1 MDFYYPIETERLIIS
16 NLVAGKLEEAQRTL
30 DKVMEINMNYIKSA
44 NVNISFLRNVLSG
57 TIVRMI
63 QLVNCGNDT
72 ELVKGF
78 CELRHANSINDLNV
92 QIKKIFVI
100 IHNIVRDDANARSKE
115 MIDAVC
121 KIIEK
126 DYEKDI
132 SLAEIAYKFNIS
144 QSYLSELFKK
154 YTGDNFKNYVN
165 RKKID
170 KAKEIIENNKQIKV
184 KQLSEMLGF
193 NDVNTFIKVF
203 GKYEGMSPG
212 QYATAMAVK
221 SEHI

>member
-1 MDFYYPIETERLIIS
+1 MVLLSEKAGGCGMCAGQQTDIDSEGRKIS
-16 NLVAGKLEEAQRTL
+16 LEELT
-30 DKVMEINMNYIKSA
+30 K
-44 NVNISFLRNVLSG
+44 
-57 TIVRMI
+57 
-63 QLVNCGNDT
+63 LV
-72 ELVKGF
+72 
-78 CELRHANSINDLNV
+78 DLKTGALFSCSCMLGC
-92 QIKKIFVI
+92 IA
-100 IHNIVRDDANARSKE
+100 ANASKE

-212 QYATAMAVK
+212 QYAKTMAMK
-221 SEHI
+221 SEQI